1 MHLSQRQPTKSEG
14 RPGFQ
19 AGFLVGKRPC
29 SSAQYFLGAI
39 HKLYDFAQW
48 RPLAFTVAKRAIR
61 FSGNISRILFPD
73 VLKFQ
78 ISSSLSFNLSLVSQ
92 SYLQVKMA
100 VTVVVRATYTEERAL
115 ADFFTQTF
123 GTGSCTILVSGRS
136 LLAVEFYISDGVDR
150 SGNEDGFNAPS
161 LES

>member
-1 MHLSQRQPTKSEG
+1 MATL
-14 RPGFQ
+14 
-19 AGFLVGKRPC
+19 
-29 SSAQYFLGAI
+29 
-39 HKLYDFAQW
+39 
-48 RPLAFTVAKRAIR
+48 LAFTEAKRAIR

-136 LLAVEFYISDGVDR
+136 PPAVEFFISDGVDR
-150 SGNEDGFNAPS
+150 SGNEDDFNAPS